1 MKYICSNCGYLQDEI
16 GVSGGCAHSFW
27 GWCII
32 VTLLISL
39 FYWLGFIVLAFE
51 ILFFILTG
59 GKSNCCKKCKAK
71 DCVIPV
77 NTPRGEKIFN
87 EYYEYVEEETE
98 QEEQEQLTGEIE
110 TQSDDENDYTFTKIK
125 VQKTKSWK
133 EIAQENQATI
143 IMLVLGL
150 FALFAVLIIL
160 YPLSNT
166 NDSKN
171 IEQNK
176 PVQKVEVTSE
186 AKITQPTQ
194 PVPQKKNNKQIE
206 KISINEQSKDGKG
219 VFLPLS
225 ENAGIL
231 VNNTVFS
238 QIFIHEKY
246 NIQVYYVDLKKYPQF
261 LDSLAEDSVDLVE
274 MLSSTNPENIK
285 SPVDI
290 YIFTEMKDLYYL
302 RNLPQYHKNIELEL
316 MKLQPILHINYNP
329 NVIMSLCIKTPDGY
343 QNMGKTS
350 FNNWQ
355 WEYGS
360 NGVAC
365 SYEELKRVYDF
376 YDKN

>member
-1 MKYICSNCGYLQDEI
+1 MKYICSNCGNLQNRLKEKD
-16 GVSGGCAHSFW
+16 GCANRFW
-27 GWCII
+27 GWCIW

-39 FYWLGFIVLAFE
+39 FYWVGFIVLAFE
-51 ILFFILTG
+51 ILFFMLTK
-59 GKSNCCKKCKAK
+59 GKSNFCHKCKSIG
-71 DCVIPV
+71 CVIPMD
-77 NTPRGEKIFN
+77 TPKGKELFD
-87 EYYEYVEEETE
+87 EYYEYIDETPEEEQKENLTE
-98 QEEQEQLTGEIE
+98 EIE
-110 TQSDDENDYTFTKIK
+110 SSSTNDNTFSKIQ

-261 LDSLAEDSVDLVE
+261 LDSLAEDGVDLVE